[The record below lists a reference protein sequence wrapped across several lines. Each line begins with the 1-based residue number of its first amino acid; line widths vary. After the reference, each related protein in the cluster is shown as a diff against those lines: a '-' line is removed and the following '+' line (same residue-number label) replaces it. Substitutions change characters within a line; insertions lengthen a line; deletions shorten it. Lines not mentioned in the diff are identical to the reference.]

1 MVIERSDSYTIRM
14 ASSSPARSPRPASTI
29 LIVLYLVLAVVGLI
43 GTWFF
48 NISYFTS
55 EVGDNYITDWFSNA
69 ASSSVAVDVI
79 VTAFAACVLYVVE
92 GRRLGWSRWSL
103 LLVPFTFAIAL
114 AVTFPVFLALREI
127 TLLRR
132 THAAS

>member
-1 MVIERSDSYTIRM
+1 M
-14 ASSSPARSPRPASTI
+14 ASSPPARSPRPASTI
-29 LIVLYLVLAVVGLI
+29 LIVLYLVLAVVGLV
-43 GTWFF
+43 GTWYF
-48 NISYFTS
+48 NISYFAS
-55 EVGDNYITDWFSNA
+55 GVGDDYITDWFTNA

-79 VTAFAACVLYVVE
+79 VTALAACVLYVVE

-103 LLVPFTFAIAL
+103 LLVPFTFVIAL

-132 THAAS
+132 TEAGA